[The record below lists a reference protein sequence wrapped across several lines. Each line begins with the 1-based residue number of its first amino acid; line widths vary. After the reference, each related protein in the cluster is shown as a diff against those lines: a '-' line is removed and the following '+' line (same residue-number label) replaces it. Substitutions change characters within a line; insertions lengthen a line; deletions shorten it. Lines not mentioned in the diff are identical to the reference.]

1 MPIYCVMLGPL
12 RVNVL
17 EKYASARGPS
27 HALYLGP
34 F

>member
-1 MPIYCVMLGPL
+1 VLGPL

-17 EKYASARGPS
+17 EKYASAHGPS